1 MGRFCHDPLMG
12 IVDSIKKLFGGGGDD
27 TAARDERGTDTAQS
41 NEPHGETSGDITGKA
56 TDVEVA
62 RSVGETA
69 PTDAE
74 RLSDP
79 DAP

>member
-1 MGRFCHDPLMG
+1 MG
-12 IVDSIKKLFGGGGDD
+12 ILDSIKKFFSGGGDD

-56 TDVEVA
+56 ADTAAA
-62 RSVGETA
+62 RSVGESK
-69 PTDAE
+69 PEDAE

-79 DAP
+79 NAP

>member
-1 MGRFCHDPLMG
+1 MG
-12 IVDSIKKLFGGGGDD
+12 ILDSIKKFFSGGNGD
-27 TAARDERGTDTAQS
+27 TAARDERGTDTAEP

-56 TDVEVA
+56 TDTDVA
-62 RSVGETA
+62 RSVGETSPA
-69 PTDAE
+69 DAE